1 MERPRMPR
9 KNESKLFVT
18 FMIFLLSGCATT
30 HEVVNADHSSGAI
43 FRESA
48 ADVSDRS
55 PKTMWIPED
64 KKSGAV
70 IDQNYLRN
78 QADYHFTLA
87 DTYGAEG
94 NTARAIEEY
103 KQVLVYDAKSA
114 VVRLRLAAEYVKQ
127 GMVNEA
133 IEQGKVALELDP
145 KLADAHLLLGGLFS
159 AMKMYDEALG
169 SYHEVLKLNPES
181 IEAPLFI
188 GALLAELK
196 RYNESIQYFEKLSK
210 NPKNKS
216 PHLAQFYIGR
226 ILLEQ
231 AGEQPNEKVVAKVE
245 AIFKKAIATKANFVD
260 AYLALGQLY
269 ENNGKKD
276 TAITL
281 YRSYQEKNEPD
292 SSIAENL
299 ARIYLEDEEM
309 DKAFRQYEIMES
321 ADASNLNVKVKIA
334 FILIEQKKYS
344 AAIEKLED
352 ILGRAPYSDKI
363 RFYLG
368 AVYEETKD
376 FSNAIA
382 QFKLIPIA
390 SSYYVESVV
399 HTAYLYKTK
408 NDYPHAVEAVQQGIK
423 NKADQPQLYA
433 LYASFLDDQKEY
445 KRAVDMLSQAVDK
458 FPKHAQLNF
467 FLGSMQ
473 DRLGKT
479 DEVISTMKKVLEI
492 DNNHIQALN
501 YLAYTYADHNLNL
514 DDAEK
519 LAKHAIELQPND
531 GFILD
536 TLGWIQFKVGRTSD
550 AIKTLEAAYKMQP
563 TESVIAEHLG
573 DAYYKYQLP
582 EKAKK
587 MYLRASEIEGNL
599 DVAKK
604 IRAKIVSID
613 QQNTN
618 PGNQSAV
625 DRAPAS
631 SNAPEE
637 SAKH

>member
-1 MERPRMPR
+1 MPGAR
-9 KNESKLFVT
+9 FEKLS
-18 FMIFLLSGCATT
+18 IFTSLLALSACVTT
-30 HEVVNADHSSGAI
+30 HERANSDQTTTAI

-64 KKSGAV
+64 KKNANV
-70 IDQNYLRN
+70 IDQNYLQN

-103 KQVLVYDAKSA
+103 KQVLLYDAKSA
-114 VVRLRLAAEYVKQ
+114 VVRLRLAAEFVKQ

-145 KLADAHLLLGGLFS
+145 KLSDAHLLLGGLFS
-159 AMKMYDEALG
+159 AMKMYEDALN
-169 SYHEVLKLNPES
+169 SYHEVLKLNSES

-196 RYNESIQYFEKLSK
+196 RYDESIHYFEKLAK

-226 ILLEQ
+226 IILEQ
-231 AGEQPNEKVVAKVE
+231 AGEAPKAKVVAKVE
-245 AIFKKAIATKANFVD
+245 GIFKQAIKAKGNFVD

-269 ENNGKKD
+269 ESNGQKD
-276 TAITL
+276 AAIIT
-281 YRSYQEKNEPD
+281 YRTYQEKNEPD

-334 FILIEQKKYS
+334 FILIEQKKYL

-376 FSNAIA
+376 FSNAIV
-382 QFKLIPIA
+382 QFRLIPVS

-399 HTAYLYKTK
+399 HTAYLYKMK
-408 NDYPHAVEAVQQGIK
+408 NDYPRAVETVQQGIK
-423 NKADQPQLYA
+423 NKSDQPQFYA

-445 KRAVDMLSQAVDK
+445 MRAVEMLSQAVDK

-479 DEVISTMKKVLEI
+479 DAVISTMKKVLEI
-492 DNNHIQALN
+492 DGNHIQALN

-519 LAKHAIELQPND
+519 LAKHAISLQPND

-536 TLGWIQFKVGRTSD
+536 TLGWIQFKIGHTSE

-587 MYLRASEIEGNL
+587 MYLRASEIESNL

-613 QQNTN
+613 QQNNDPTLQN
-618 PGNQSAV
+618 KGA
-625 DRAPAS
+625 RLPAS
-631 SNAPEE
+631 NGKSENNPT
-637 SAKH
+637 H

>member
-1 MERPRMPR
+1 MPG
-9 KNESKLFVT
+9 KYHNQFLTLAALFT
-18 FMIFLLSGCATT
+18 FSACATT
-30 HEVVNADHSSGAI
+30 THEQATQSEASI
-43 FRESA
+43 FHESA
-48 ADVSDRS
+48 ADIADHS
-55 PKTMWIPED
+55 PKAMWIPEG
-64 KKSGAV
+64 KTTAEAASNESY
-70 IDQNYLRN
+70 QRS

-103 KQVLVYDAKSA
+103 KLVLVYDAKSP

-133 IEQGKVALELDP
+133 IEQGKVALALDP
-145 KLADAHLLLGGLFS
+145 QMSDAHLLLGGLYS
-159 AMKMYDEALG
+159 AMKMYEDALS
-169 SYHEVLKLNPES
+169 SYYEVLKINPES

-196 RYNESIQYFEKLSK
+196 RYDESIRYFEKLSQ

-231 AGEQPNEKVVAKVE
+231 AGERPSAKVVAKVE
-245 AIFKKAIATKANFVD
+245 AAFKRSIKTKPGFVD

-276 TAITL
+276 LAVAT

-292 SSIAENL
+292 ASVAENL
-299 ARIYLEDEEM
+299 ARIYLEDEDM
-309 DKAFRQYEIMES
+309 DKAYQQYEIMEA
-321 ADASNLNVKVKIA
+321 ADSTNLNVKVKIA
-334 FILIEQKKYS
+334 FILIEQKKY
-344 AAIEKLED
+344 AEATEKLED

-382 QFKLIPIA
+382 QFRLIPVS
-390 SSYYVESVV
+390 SSYYVESIV
-399 HTAYLYKTK
+399 HTAYLYKMK
-408 NDYPHAVEAVQQGIK
+408 NDYVHAIESVQVGIK

-433 LYASFLDDQKEY
+433 LYASFLDDQKQYQE
-445 KRAVDMLSQAVDK
+445 AVDMLSKAVYK

-492 DNNHIQALN
+492 DANHIQALN

-519 LAKHAIELQPND
+519 LATHAIELQPND
-531 GFILD
+531 GFIMD
-536 TLGWIQFKVGRTSD
+536 TLGWIQFKIGRTSD

-587 MYLRASEIEGNL
+587 MYLRASEVESNL
-599 DVAKK
+599 DVARK

-613 QQNTN
+613 QQNFNAGDTR
-618 PGNQSAV
+618 GSE
-625 DRAPAS
+625 RLPAS
-631 SNAPEE
+631 KEDS
-637 SAKH
+637 SH

>member
-1 MERPRMPR
+1 MPR
-9 KNESKLFVT
+9 ISLISLATFFLFT
-18 FMIFLLSGCATT
+18 GCATT
-30 HEVVNADHSSGAI
+30 HEMASADNSSGSI

-48 ADVSDRS
+48 ADVSDHS
-55 PKTMWIPED
+55 PQKMWIPEE
-64 KKSGAV
+64 KKNAAV
-70 IDQNYLRN
+70 IDPNYLRG

-103 KQVLVYDAKSA
+103 KLVLVYDAQSA

-145 KLADAHLLLGGLFS
+145 KMSDAHLLLGGLYS
-159 AMKMYDEALG
+159 AMKMYDEALL

-181 IEAPLFI
+181 VEAPLFI

-196 RYNESIQYFEKLSK
+196 RYDESIRYFEKLAQ

-231 AGEQPNEKVVAKVE
+231 AGEQPSKKVVAKVE
-245 AIFKKAIATKANFVD
+245 ATFKQAIKTKPSFVD

-269 ENNGKKD
+269 ENSGQKNA
-276 TAITL
+276 AIEI
-281 YRSYQEKNEPD
+281 YQRFQEKNEPD
-292 SSIAENL
+292 ASIAENL

-309 DKAFRQYEIMES
+309 DKAFQQYEVMEA
-321 ADASNLNVKVKIA
+321 ADATNLNVKVKIA
-334 FILIEQKKYS
+334 FILIEQKKYT

-376 FSNAIA
+376 YANAIT
-382 QFKLIPIA
+382 QFRLIPVA
-390 SSYYVESVV
+390 SSYYVESIV
-399 HTAYLYKTK
+399 HTSYLFKLK
-408 NDYPHAVEAVQQGIK
+408 NDYIHAIETVQSGIK
-423 NKADQPQLYA
+423 NKPDQPQLYA
-433 LYASFLDDQKEY
+433 LFASFLDDQKEY
-445 KRAVDMLSQAVDK
+445 KRAVDMLSEAVDK

-479 DEVISTMKKVLEI
+479 DAVISTMKKVLEI
-492 DNNHIQALN
+492 DANHIQALN

-514 DDAEK
+514 DDAER

-536 TLGWIQFKVGRTSD
+536 TLGWIQFKIGHTSD

-587 MYLRASEIEGNL
+587 MYLRASEIESNL

-613 QQNTN
+613 QQNS
-618 PGNQSAV
+618 GRS
-625 DRAPAS
+625 PAS
-631 SNAPEE
+631 SANEDK
-637 SAKH
+637 SQH